1 MVVVMISLTPI
12 QRYIDISDIF
22 IKVVRSNF
30 RDQNCLG
37 NHAIVRL
44 LCPITQM
51 LNTSGD
57 IIGNNFYLSAFQQ

>member
-22 IKVVRSNF
+22 NKVVRSNS
-30 RDQNCLG
+30 RNQNCLG